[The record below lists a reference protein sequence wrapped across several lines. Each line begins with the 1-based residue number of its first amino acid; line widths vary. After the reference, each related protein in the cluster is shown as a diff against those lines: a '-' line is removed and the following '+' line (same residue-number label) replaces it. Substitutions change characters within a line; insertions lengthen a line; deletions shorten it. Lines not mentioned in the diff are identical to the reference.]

1 MAVSFHLWRI
11 KEGVETVSKTRIDEK
26 FKPERYGMI
35 FCPDCSGSGRS
46 FTEAKGTNVCKVC
59 GGFGLIKKEE
69 KKASLIE
76 SHLFGGLGEFVS
88 EKT

>member
-1 MAVSFHLWRI
+1 M
-11 KEGVETVSKTRIDEK
+11 SKTKLGRRFNPNK
-26 FKPERYGMI
+26 YGMI
-35 FCPDCSGSGRS
+35 FCPNCRGSGRS
-46 FTEAKGTNVCKVC
+46 FADAQGVNVCKVC